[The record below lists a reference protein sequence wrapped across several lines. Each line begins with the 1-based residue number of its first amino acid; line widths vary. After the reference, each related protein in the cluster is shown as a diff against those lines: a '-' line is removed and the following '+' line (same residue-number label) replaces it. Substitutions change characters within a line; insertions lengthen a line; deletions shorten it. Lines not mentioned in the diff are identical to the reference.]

1 MLFRSGRQAC
11 ELLFK
16 MAAGCMQLDSEYL
29 VEEDRQFLCS
39 MDMTRLLFEFSNTC
53 SEEIPHIT
61 WLLLRLGRDA
71 LFRALSARKRSRG
84 EGGSA

>member
-1 MLFRSGRQAC
+1 
-11 ELLFK
+11 
-16 MAAGCMQLDSEYL
+16 
-29 VEEDRQFLCS
+29 